1 MIGITLLIIPQNF
14 AMYGFYTGALGV
26 VLVFVVNSISTY
38 LIIKARN
45 VFKRQQVTSLS
56 DLAVLCYGDKAKL
69 PMDIFVIAIQFSFLF
84 AYNIFLGDQLDQ
96 ILCKILMV
104 TECGKSDYYKVIIC
118 LLLLPFVLQK
128 SLKNVALFSIFALAS
143 TLVSI
148 AIVLGLET
156 EI

>member
-1 MIGITLLIIPQNF
+1 M
-14 AMYGFYTGALGV
+14 
-26 VLVFVVNSISTY
+26 
-38 LIIKARN
+38 
-45 VFKRQQVTSLS
+45 
-56 DLAVLCYGDKAKL
+56 LCYGDKAKL